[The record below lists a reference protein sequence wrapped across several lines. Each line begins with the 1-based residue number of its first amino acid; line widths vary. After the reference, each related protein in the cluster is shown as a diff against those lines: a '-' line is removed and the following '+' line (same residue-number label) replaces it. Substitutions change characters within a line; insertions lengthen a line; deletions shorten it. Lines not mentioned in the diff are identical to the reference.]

1 MVRHV
6 IHLEKSIDNVE
17 VSSKK
22 KIFRRESD
30 IRKKTMEN
38 AGLIYDLNEIRK
50 KNKQYDK
57 ELSLN
62 C

>member
-1 MVRHV
+1 MIVRRC
-6 IHLEKSIDNVE
+6 
-17 VSSKK
+17 SSKK